1 VNDVDN
7 NQQGKLDGFVKAA
20 PKWSPEGLLE
30 HIIELIVIEDEVSLT
45 CLFLVL
51 IFTNIILISTKPFSI
66 VERGPFRRILQ
77 FQRPTMKDSDIP
89 HRTKIREEILEKAK
103 VVEARL
109 AQHLKVC
116 VHINS
121 LILAS

>member
-1 VNDVDN
+1 MNNVAN

-20 PKWSPEGLLE
+20 PKWSPEGLLD
-30 HIIELIVIEDEVSLT
+30 IELIVIEDEVSLT